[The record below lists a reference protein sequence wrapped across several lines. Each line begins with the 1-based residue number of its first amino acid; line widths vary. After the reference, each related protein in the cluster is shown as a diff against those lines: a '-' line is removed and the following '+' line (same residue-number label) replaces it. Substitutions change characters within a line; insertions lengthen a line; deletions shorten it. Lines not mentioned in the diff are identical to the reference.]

1 MLTHLASRLLLTLA
15 AVLLVAGGAAHAV
28 AFPNAARVI
37 EGSDLPT
44 FFAGAYK
51 GLWLN
56 DSINLVGLGLIY
68 GFIAARPA
76 SSSRP
81 IILLLTLPAIGS
93 AVSMYSTLGRF
104 WPAHL
109 LVAAGAAGLL
119 GGLLHRRVQ
128 RT

>member
-1 MLTHLASRLLLTLA
+1 MPTHLASRLLLTLA
-15 AVLLVAGGAAHAV
+15 AVLVLAGGAAHAV
-28 AFPNAARVI
+28 AFPSAARVI

-56 DSINLVGLGLIY
+56 DSINLWGLGLAY

-76 SSSRP
+76 SSSRA
-81 IILLLTLPAIGS
+81 IILLLALPPIACAI
-93 AVSMYSTLGRF
+93 SMYSILGNF

-119 GGLLHRRVQ
+119 GGLLHQRVQ